1 MTNSELNTNQKLLD
15 EFAGQAMTALVHQ
28 TQMHELKARDV
39 ELIARNSYRIAQE
52 MLRVR
57 QSILKE

>member
-1 MTNSELNTNQKLLD
+1 MPTLDEKIELLD
-15 EFAGQAMTALVHQ
+15 TFAGQAMAALVHQ

-39 ELIARNSYRIAQE
+39 ELIAKNSYRIAAE

-57 QSILKE
+57 QTIIDKE